1 MYVISSNKNRSEV
14 NRRIVKDV
22 LIYIIVM
29 LFLAF
34 INYMLSPGYWWVVW
48 PAAGWGL
55 GLAIGIVNKLFDK
68 TNN

>member
-14 NRRIVKDV
+14 NRRITKDV
-22 LIYIIVM
+22 LTYIIVM

-34 INYMLSPGYWWVVW
+34 INYMSSPGHWWV
-48 PAAGWGL
+48 AGWGL
-55 GLAIGIVNKLFDK
+55 GLAIGIVNKLFNK